1 MRGKRGR
8 QGQRRCDN
16 NSGLEK
22 SGRTVY
28 GQKAQRMK
36 YDSILIPSDLNYN
49 YNITLCIKIDRP
61 WNLPE
66 KDNRLLYS
74 VIL

>member
-1 MRGKRGR
+1 MWH
-8 QGQRRCDN
+8 N

-22 SGRTVY
+22 NGNTVY
-28 GQKAQRMK
+28 GQKPQRMK
-36 YDSILIPSDLNYN
+36 CDSILIPSDMIYN

-66 KDNRLLYS
+66 GDNHLLYS